1 MIRRNYKTNGAWGK
15 ISLINAIYSFYIG
28 NDSQIQHAQRLIS
41 EKCGIDVTQFLNQ
54 ASQNQQPGMQN
65 QQQQQQP
72 WGYPGYNAYGQ
83 QPPPQQ
89 YGQPPQQSYG
99 QPPQAW
105 AQYGQQYGQQAPQ
118 QQMTP
123 QAATA
128 QPQQD
133 YTAAWAAYYQQ
144 YYNQY
149 GVAASG
155 APTSATQG
163 APAPAQQPAV
173 SNGKTYFYLLTF
185 YFKW

>member
-173 SNGKTYFYLLTF
+173 SNGKTCFYLLTF
-185 YFKW
+185 YFK